1 MDAHREVIIRRMT
14 IEELDDIQKLY
25 AEQVASDG
33 DPLAKLRVNPKQHAW
48 EMRRIRQQWLASQK
62 YLPYVAVAHPTEDT
76 PDQPP
81 QLIGYAAAIIEHQ
94 AHLFEVETVA
104 NLGELWVT
112 PSWRG
117 KGIGTELVAEV
128 LHAIDALGISWISL
142 HIPCDD
148 PLKAFFQKRF
158 GFRQSAIE
166 MHLCLDDIPSE
177 HQTA

>member
-81 QLIGYAAAIIEHQ
+81 QLIGYAAAIIEQQ

-112 PSWRG
+112 PSWR
-117 KGIGTELVAEV
+117 
-128 LHAIDALGISWISL
+128 
-142 HIPCDD
+142 
-148 PLKAFFQKRF
+148 
-158 GFRQSAIE
+158 
-166 MHLCLDDIPSE
+166 
-177 HQTA
+177 